1 MSDNKTNWLTLSDAV
16 SSGVTRPSKL
26 TERLIEEF
34 RLVLSRCFYLE
45 TACNYL
51 GISRNSVWSW
61 RKRGRLEVD
70 RMAAAETDKCRSSEV
85 LYVKFY
91 HMYIQAIATSEINAN
106 GAIIDAQFSGTWQ
119 AAAWMLERRH
129 PERYAVN
136 RNEIKELVKTTV
148 AQAGEITELR
158 DSVADLIANLKASL
172 GGNDKPTAT
181 RPPADDKPGPSLPDG
196 AKPDGK

>member
-45 TACNYL
+45 TACNFL
-51 GISRNSVWSW
+51 GISRHAVRSW
-61 RKRGRLEVD
+61 RKRGQLEVD
-70 RMAAAETDKCRSSEV
+70 RMAAEETDKCRPSEV

-106 GAIIDAQFSGTWQ
+106 GVIIDAGFAGMWQ

-148 AQAGEITELR
+148 AQAEEITELR

-172 GGNDKPTAT
+172 GTDKPAPPSP
-181 RPPADDKPGPSLPDG
+181 PPADG